1 MSGRVMAML
10 IDSRT
15 LPKNEAI
22 DTDVCIVGS
31 GTAGVTL
38 AKEFIDQKFR
48 VCLLESGGLKPD
60 RETQAL
66 YQGENVGRPY
76 FTLHSARARYFGGT
90 SNRWNIPIGDDLCG
104 VRMRPF
110 DAIDFEDRDWIPYS
124 GWPFNKSHLDPYYL
138 RAQEIC
144 KITPHSYSVSDWEDP
159 ERTPPLPLKG
169 DRVKTVIFKFGSRHP
184 FIDDYAKAISQ
195 SDNIKTYLYANV
207 TDIETNESGRT
218 VTRLRVV
225 CLDGNL
231 FWVKAKFFIL
241 AAGAIEIP
249 RLLLS
254 ANKTE
259 RGGLGNRHDL
269 VGRFFM
275 EHPHFWSG
283 FYVPSSPDI
292 FKLTALYDHI
302 HKVNGVPIIGKL
314 SLSEKV
320 LRQEKLL
327 NYVGELVP
335 RVTLKSTV
343 NQYLY
348 PRVNSESVKSYRI
361 VRSELRSGKLPE
373 DFGRHLYNIISGFD
387 DFALTVFRNIKK
399 RVLRVLDKRSI
410 RLFHLAN
417 MSEQA
422 PNPDSRVTLGTN
434 RDSLGQ
440 RRVRLNW
447 RLNDMDLQ
455 SAIRSQE
462 ILDQELSYSGLGRLY
477 IELDDETPPHRIT
490 GGWHHM
496 GTTRMHVDPKK
507 GVVDENSRI
516 HGISNLFI
524 AGPSVFPTSGYAN
537 PSLTIVA
544 LAVRLADHIK
554 RLMI

>member
-1 MSGRVMAML
+1 MI

-15 LPKNEAI
+15 LPKDETI

-38 AKEFIDQKFR
+38 AKEFIDQEFR
-48 VCLLESGGLKPD
+48 VCVLESGGLKPD

-66 YQGENVGRPY
+66 YQGENIGHPY

-90 SNRWNIPIGDDLCG
+90 TNRWNIPVEDDPSG
-104 VRMRPF
+104 VRMRPL
-110 DAIDFEDRDWIPYS
+110 DDIDFEERDWVPYS
-124 GWPFNKSHLDPYYL
+124 GWPFNKSHLDPFYR
-138 RAQEIC
+138 RAQQIC
-144 KITPHSYSVSDWEDP
+144 KITPHSYDVLDWEDP
-159 ERTPPLPLKG
+159 EKTPSFSLKG
-169 DRVKTVIFKFGSRHP
+169 EKVKTVIFKFGSRHP
-184 FIDDYAKAISQ
+184 FLDEYSKEIAQAE
-195 SDNIKTYLYANV
+195 NIKIYLYANV
-207 TDIETNESGRT
+207 IDIETNETARA
-218 VTRLRVV
+218 VTRLQVV
-225 CLDGNL
+225 CMDGKK
-231 FWVKAKFFIL
+231 FWVRAKFFIL

-254 ANKTE
+254 ANKTQNV
-259 RGGLGNRHDL
+259 GLGNQNDL

-283 FYVPSSPDI
+283 YYVPSSPDI
-292 FKLTALYDHI
+292 FNLTGLYDHI
-302 HKVNGVPIIGKL
+302 HRVNGVPIIGKL

-320 LRQEKLL
+320 LQQEKLL

-335 RVTLKSTV
+335 KVILKSTL
-343 NQYLY
+343 NQFLY
-348 PRVNSESVKSYRI
+348 PRINSKSVNSYRI
-361 VRSELRSGKLPE
+361 LRSELGRGKLPE
-373 DFGRHLYNIISGFD
+373 NFGRHLYNILSGLNGLSVT
-387 DFALTVFRNIKK
+387 AYRNLKK
-399 RVLRVLDKRSI
+399 RVLRVLDKSSI
-410 RLFHLAN
+410 QLFHLAN

-422 PNPDSRVTLGTN
+422 PNPESRVTLGPE

-447 RLNDMDLQ
+447 RLSDMDLK

-462 ILDQELSYSGLGRLY
+462 ILDHELYRSGLGRLY

-496 GTTRMHVDPKK
+496 GTTRMHKDPKK

-516 HGISNLFI
+516 YGVFNLFI

-554 RLMI
+554 SLMT